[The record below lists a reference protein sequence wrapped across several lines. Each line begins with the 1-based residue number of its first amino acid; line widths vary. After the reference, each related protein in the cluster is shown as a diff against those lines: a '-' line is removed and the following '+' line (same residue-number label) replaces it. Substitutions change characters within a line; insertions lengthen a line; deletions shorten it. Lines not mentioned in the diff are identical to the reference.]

1 MTELCPH
8 GRHEGAVCLECDVID
23 DYIKSLNTGWD
34 GGLDGG
40 DDERNEKLN
49 KLLHIE
55 RQPTGL
61 DAPYYDLP
69 PNVRDAQDLIE
80 YLGLNFA
87 NGNIMKSLIRQY
99 GSQTKATDDLYEA
112 EKRFYFAQRELLRV
126 QTEQRL
132 SRPDTGD
139 NVA

>member
-8 GRHEGAVCLECDVID
+8 GRHEGAVCLECDEID
-23 DYIKSLNTGWD
+23 AYIMRLNKNWD
-34 GGLDGG
+34 GG
-40 DDERNEKLN
+40 
-49 KLLHIE
+49 IE

-132 SRPDTGD
+132 SRPDTRD